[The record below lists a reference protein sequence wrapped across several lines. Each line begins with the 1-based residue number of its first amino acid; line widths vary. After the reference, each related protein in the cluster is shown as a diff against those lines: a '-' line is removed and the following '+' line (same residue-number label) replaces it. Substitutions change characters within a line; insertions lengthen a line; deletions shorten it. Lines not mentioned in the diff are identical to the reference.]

1 MISWT
6 IFISQVHS
14 AQRRRTDGPWP
25 SYLVWSPTL
34 IFWTISIFKAHSAQ
48 QRRTDGRGC
57 SIPFAQNLFWVLWF
71 LPISSMYLYKA
82 GWTFMLARSW
92 PKFLVWSPLWHL
104 IFFFLIFWTIFL
116 FQVHSAQRR
125 RTDGRGRS
133 TLLSCCC
140 FCGTPAT
147 TTTGCCLSSQDFS
160 LCLTRRCQK
169 ELQGPVLGM
178 LLSWDNYVWCLFDL
192 GFRHSWNNFDSL
204 LPFHPKHQLMFD
216 LKMLKELQ
224 GPVLEMFLS

>member
-1 MISWT
+1 MTLFLFFVIFWT
-6 IFISQVHS
+6 IFIS
-14 AQRRRTDGPWP
+14 
-25 SYLVWSPTL
+25 
-34 IFWTISIFKAHSAQ
+34 
-48 QRRTDGRGC
+48 
-57 SIPFAQNLFWVLWF
+57 
-71 LPISSMYLYKA
+71 
-82 GWTFMLARSW
+82 
-92 PKFLVWSPLWHL
+92 
-104 IFFFLIFWTIFL
+104 
-116 FQVHSAQRR
+116 QVHSAQRR

-178 LLSWDNYVWCLFDL
+178 LLSRDNYVWCLFDL

-204 LPFHPKHQLMFD
+204 LHFQPRLQALMRGCCLSSQDFS
-216 LKMLKELQ
+216 LCLTKRWQKALQ
-224 GPVLEMFLS
+224 GPELRMLLSQDKYV